1 MLTYKTK
8 TRSIT
13 LSQELSNYLLTLG
26 CLWLHFEPKNQ
37 ENISRHL
44 KRFKLKTLSLELQM
58 VDPLAFQIIAK
69 GENEKGVKI
78 WVHITK
84 QL

>member
-13 LSQELSNYLLTLG
+13 LSQELSDYLLTLG
-26 CLWLHFEPKNQ
+26 CLWLHYKPSNQ

-44 KRFKLKTLSLELQM
+44 KRFEIASLSVELQM
-58 VDPLAFQIIAK
+58 IDPLCFEIIAK
-69 GENEKGVKI
+69 GQWKGKKI
-78 WVHITK
+78 
-84 QL
+84 